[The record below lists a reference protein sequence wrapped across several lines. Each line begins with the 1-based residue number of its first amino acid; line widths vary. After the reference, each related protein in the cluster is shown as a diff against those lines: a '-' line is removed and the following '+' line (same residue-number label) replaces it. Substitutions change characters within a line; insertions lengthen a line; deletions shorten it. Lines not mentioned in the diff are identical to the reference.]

1 MFADDVAEVRAME
14 LANTEAT
21 EAAAPL
27 DLPSQRSNGKPM
39 VRCYICDK
47 EFKSVSS
54 LNKHLKIHF
63 DGMYSCKFCG
73 KIFQQ
78 QSNRNRHEKQV
89 HTTQQIQCKKCG
101 KTFKLSKSL
110 KAHMEKK
117 HSGED
122 VIVRNILPQKVHG
135 VESFCVTIQGEK
147 CFHIL
152 SMN

>member
-27 DLPSQRSNGKPM
+27 DLPSQRSNGKPV

-73 KIFQQ
+73 KRQQ
-78 QSNRNRHEKQV
+78 LFNHVLRPFLTSMLSNITPLQNV
-89 HTTQQIQCKKCG
+89 TMFINFG
-101 KTFKLSKSL
+101 S
-110 KAHMEKK
+110 
-117 HSGED
+117 HSTAL
-122 VIVRNILPQKVHG
+122 V
-135 VESFCVTIQGEK
+135 
-147 CFHIL
+147 
-152 SMN
+152 